1 MRFKN
6 IFDDFTHNE
15 DVSEVALCA
24 MYNLLKKLIGQYEM
38 SSYYR
43 IKSSFEDLYEK
54 RSELE
59 GNNRYDESPF

>member
-15 DVSEVALCA
+15 DVSEIALCA
-24 MYNLLKKLIGQYEM
+24 MYNLLKKLIAQYEM

-43 IKSSFEDLYEK
+43 IKSSFEDLYET
-54 RSELE
+54 RSELQ
-59 GNNRYDESPF
+59 GNNRSDENPF